1 MRVFEKRTSGDSG
14 EAVVDQSAKT
24 PGEAVRA
31 AMDTKGW
38 SQTDLAFALGTTTA
52 SVNQILNNK
61 RSISQNMAVAL
72 GAALDQPAE
81 AFARIQAEWDVRNA
95 DRPDPGIT
103 ARSRILSRY
112 PLREMVRRGWIDP
125 EFGEGSLEDQ
135 VCRFFGVKTLDE
147 VPHLTH
153 SAKKTDYSKIPP
165 AQLAWLFR
173 VRQIALEMHPP
184 PYRASTLKDTVEA
197 FKEFRDDPQSIRHI
211 PRMLFEAGVRF
222 VVVECL
228 PGSQIDGVCFW
239 LDSHSP
245 VIGMSI
251 RFDRIDNFWFV
262 LRHECAH
269 ALHGHGT
276 AEIVIDENMELNVT
290 ALNDDEKIANEEA
303 ADFCVPRDQL
313 KSFYLRKNPFFSE
326 TDVLAFSKRMRI
338 HPGLTVGQ
346 IQKMVNRY
354 DLLRRH
360 LVKIRSNLS
369 GSMMMDGW
377 GDVVPVDN

>member
-1 MRVFEKRTSGDSG
+1 M
-14 EAVVDQSAKT
+14 DQLAKT
-24 PGEAVRA
+24 PGGVVRQ
-31 AMDTKGW
+31 AMDAKGW

-52 SVNQILNNK
+52 AINQILNNK

-72 GAALDQPAE
+72 AAALGHPAE
-81 AFARIQAEWDVRNA
+81 MFARVQAEWDVRNA

-112 PLREMVRRGWIDP
+112 PLREMIRRGWIDP
-125 EFGEGSLEDQ
+125 EFGEGSLEEQ
-135 VCRFFGVKTLDE
+135 VCRFFGVDTLDE

-153 SAKKTDYSKIPP
+153 YAKKTDYSKIPP
-165 AQLAWLFR
+165 PQLAWLFR

-184 PYRASTLKDTVEA
+184 PYKPSALKAVVET
-197 FKEFRDDPQSIRHI
+197 FKTFRDQPDSVRHV
-211 PRMLFEAGVRF
+211 PRLLFDAGVRF
-222 VVVECL
+222 VAVECL

-239 LDSHSP
+239 LDAHSP
-245 VIGMSI
+245 VIGMSL

-269 ALHGHGT
+269 ALHGHGKS
-276 AEIVIDENMELNVT
+276 EIVVDENMELNT
-290 ALNDDEKIANEEA
+290 SAPNDDEKIANEEA
-303 ADFCVPRDQL
+303 AEFCVPREQL

-326 TDVLAFSKRMRI
+326 SDILAFSKRMKV

-346 IQKMVNRY
+346 LQRMVNRY
-354 DLLRRH
+354 DLLRKH
-360 LVKIRSNLS
+360 LVKIRAHLS

-377 GDVVPVDN
+377 GDVVPVGV